1 MTKRIAP
8 KKILVC
14 GMPRSM
20 TTWIFNV
27 LDILLPSDYEKVWID
42 PSEKSSSRYLASGIK
57 SLGKCHFYSD
67 ELAIKSDVVIY
78 SYRDIRLS
86 AISYKNKFNAIDVD
100 VLAHAWEIAEDKWT
114 PRASLIM
121 KYEDVTHE
129 PIKAIEKIR
138 AILLAKGIIPSDI
151 KNSKI
156 LKTIEGRFDSKA
168 KSEVIEFSSETMIL
182 PAHRTYTPSL
192 ELMSAGDRK
201 LYKEMTAQFHVWL
214 LKHGYV
220 TGKSPRVKNE
230 NIQFQNN
237 ERIFQSIEVK
247 EAALRQAKNSQQELE
262 YILKRK
268 DEALRNSN
276 TGLSAK
282 EAVIQE
288 LRSAYENAQKTN
300 AELELSRTTLIED
313 ISSVKQLLSAA
324 EAKNET
330 GLSAKEAVIQE
341 LRSAYEN
348 AQKTNAEL
356 ELSRTTLIEDI
367 SSVKQLL
374 SAAEAKNET
383 GLSAKEAV
391 IQELRS
397 AYENAQKTNAELERS
412 LVLES
417 EKNLGLKITYQ
428 YQEAQLQELES
439 LKEELLVKNKEL
451 AFIID
456 SKNTIESNEL
466 LKSTVRALEDKE
478 KVINELSAAL
488 NAYREAYERLNSFKN
503 RINKLIQFEGIK
515 KGLSNFFRPNIGNL
529 NQHEPRA
536 IKLSGSYFKKRGL
549 TNTPKLSI
557 VTPSFNQGHFIGRTI
572 ESILGQNYE
581 NLEYII
587 QDGGS
592 TDNTVSVIKGYV
604 GLHDIT
610 WESIRDNGQS
620 HALNLG
626 FKKSS
631 GDVMAWVN
639 SDDVLLPGAIETVI
653 SYLNKHPEID
663 VVYGNRL
670 LIDESDLMIGRWI
683 LPGHDDE
690 VLSFA
695 DYVPQE
701 TMFFRRSLW
710 EASGGRIDENFRF
723 AMDWDLI
730 LRFREVGAK
739 FAHLPRYIGSFRIHE
754 SQKTSAQIN
763 EVGMGE
769 MNLLRERCLG
779 HTPDHA
785 EITKKI
791 TPFLIKHKFKHA
803 NLTFKEFI
811 RRRL

>member
-276 TGLSAK
+276 
-282 EAVIQE
+282 
-288 LRSAYENAQKTN
+288 
-300 AELELSRTTLIED
+300 
-313 ISSVKQLLSAA
+313 
-324 EAKNET
+324 T